1 MAQVDTQREKISNDG
16 GSLIGQYNETEEV
29 ATTAAYVTVLDID
42 VRTIRESAF
51 IVHNNAGGD
60 LDYKILGNL
69 RPLANIVT
77 ASGTDDDDKGW
88 VELVSGSIATTGAPD
103 VHTLSNPYTRVI
115 VQIKHTSSTTNVD
128 IWHRGEN

>member
-51 IVHNNAGGD
+51 IVHNNAGG
-60 LDYKILGNL
+60 LNWLQ
-69 RPLANIVT
+69 
-77 ASGTDDDDKGW
+77 
-88 VELVSGSIATTGAPD
+88 
-103 VHTLSNPYTRVI
+103 
-115 VQIKHTSSTTNVD
+115 VQ
-128 IWHRGEN
+128 

>member
-29 ATTAAYVTVLDID
+29 ATTAAYVSVLDID

-51 IVHNNAGGD
+51 IIHNNAGGD

-69 RPLANIVT
+69 RPLASIVT
-77 ASGTDDDDKGW
+77 ASGTNDDDKGW
-88 VELVSGSIATTGAPD
+88 VTLVSGSIATTGAPD